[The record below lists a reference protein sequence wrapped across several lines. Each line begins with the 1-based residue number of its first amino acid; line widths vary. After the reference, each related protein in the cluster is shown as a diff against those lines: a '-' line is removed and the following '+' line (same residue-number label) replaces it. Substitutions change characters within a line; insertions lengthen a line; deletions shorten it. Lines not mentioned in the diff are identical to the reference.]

1 MNRTVVR
8 RFTITVFVLNLF
20 AVTWP
25 VLTLFRSPEPFP
37 FGLPLSM
44 VWPIAWIVISGVSL
58 LLLDLVERRYEE
70 S

>member
-1 MNRTVVR
+1 MKRTIVR
-8 RFTITVFVLNLF
+8 RLTVTMFLLNFL

-25 VLTLFRSPEPFP
+25 VLALFRFPEPFP

-58 LLLDLVERRYEE
+58 LVLDLVERRYEDG
-70 S
+70 